1 MYKIEEL
8 EKMVKESCEKN
19 DYELYKKACCFLH
32 LYLKICSE
40 SEEERACYVLFD
52 ALSNEKS
59 QGFLNIAREI
69 VNCKVSTYADD
80 MVYALLLSV
89 RVNSSPVMAFL
100 LHRCDEI
107 QRQVLNMSAEEEK
120 SEKRE

>member
-8 EKMVKESCEKN
+8 EKMVKEACEKN
-19 DYELYKKACCFLH
+19 DYELYKKACCLLH
-32 LYLKICSE
+32 FYLKICSE
-40 SEEERACYVLFD
+40 SEEERACFVLFD
-52 ALSNEKS
+52 ALSNKKPEH
-59 QGFLNIAREI
+59 FLNVVREI
-69 VNCKVSTYADD
+69 INGKVSSYGDD

-89 RVNSSPVMAFL
+89 RVGSNSVMAFL

-107 QRQVLNMSAEEEK
+107 LDELLETIAEEEK